1 MSKIIEEDKSNNNKF
16 NLFYLNTT
24 IKEYEL
30 PENFSKFKS
39 DIKELFNIDSRLNEE
54 INIIYALLKK
64 ERKQTI
70 EKNIEVKTEDDY
82 QSMKTSNINE
92 IKDKTILIEI
102 EKNDIRRKLPETFE
116 EEIKNVVES
125 EIRDAGERIRQYL
138 SISDKKYYPSTKI
151 QDKNCDECKD
161 IIVGDIYKNA
171 LKVEN
176 KFYCEKCSLNIN
188 DPMFVIH

>member
-1 MSKIIEEDKSNNNKF
+1 MSKIIVEDKLNNNKF

-30 PENFSKFKS
+30 PENFSNFKS

-54 INIIYALLKK
+54 INIIYVLLKK
-64 ERKQTI
+64 EKKQTI
-70 EKNIEVKTEDDY
+70 EKNIDVKTEDDY
-82 QSMKTSNINE
+82 QNMKTSNINE
-92 IKDKTILIEI
+92 IKDQTILIEI

-116 EEIKNVVES
+116 EEIKSVVER
-125 EIRDAGERIRQYL
+125 EIRDAGERIRQCL

-151 QDKNCDECKD
+151 QDKKCDECKD
-161 IIVGDIYKNA
+161 IIAGDIYKNA

>member
-1 MSKIIEEDKSNNNKF
+1 MSKIIVEDKLNNNKF

-24 IKEYEL
+24 IKEYQL
-30 PENFSKFKS
+30 PENFSNFKS

-54 INIIYALLKK
+54 INVIYVLLKK
-64 ERKQTI
+64 EKRLTI

-92 IKDKTILIEI
+92 VKDQTILIEI

-116 EEIKNVVES
+116 EEIKSVVER
-125 EIRDAGERIRQYL
+125 EIRDAGERIRQCL
-138 SISDKKYYPSTKI
+138 SISDNKYYPSTKI
-151 QDKNCDECKD
+151 QDKKCDECKD
-161 IIVGDIYKNA
+161 IIAGDIYKNA
-171 LKVEN
+171 IKVEN